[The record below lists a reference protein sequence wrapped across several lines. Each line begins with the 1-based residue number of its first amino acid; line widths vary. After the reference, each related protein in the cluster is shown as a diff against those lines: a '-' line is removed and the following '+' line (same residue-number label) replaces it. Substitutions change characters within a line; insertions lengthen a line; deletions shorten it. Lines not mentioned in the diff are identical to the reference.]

1 MSYYRLYLLDESGSI
16 RHCIDFDA
24 ADDGHAIVK
33 ATNLQGDYDAME
45 LWHLARIV
53 KRWPSAPS

>member
-24 ADDGHAIVK
+24 TDDGHAIDK
-33 ATNLQGDYDAME
+33 ATGLQGDYHGME
-45 LWHLARIV
+45 LWHLTRIV
-53 KRWPSAPS
+53 KRWSSAPG